1 MMTHSNS
8 NPVAAVNN
16 SLETAAAAT
25 TGQAAKKGG
34 VFRYGVVLP
43 LAGCVTLGLM
53 LTMAGLVAA
62 EFTPQDK
69 TETAMFEINPVVED
83 LPDAVRTLEV
93 DPLRE
98 VEVPPPPPTI
108 ATVKTAA
115 VELPIVEV
123 VGKRIEFD
131 MTDLDFGD
139 GFDSIPIEQDETPL
153 VRSPPVFPNRFL
165 QGDYSGYCRVTFDV
179 SPEGQPFNVSAQLCT
194 NDQLKAPT
202 LKSVQRWKY
211 APKIQNGRPV
221 SRSGL
226 ETTIRFDLNDDRGQ
240 RLPLPTGF

>member
-1 MMTHSNS
+1 
-8 NPVAAVNN
+8 
-16 SLETAAAAT
+16 
-25 TGQAAKKGG
+25 
-34 VFRYGVVLP
+34 
-43 LAGCVTLGLM
+43 
-53 LTMAGLVAA
+53 
-62 EFTPQDK
+62 
-69 TETAMFEINPVVED
+69 
-83 LPDAVRTLEV
+83 
-93 DPLRE
+93 
-98 VEVPPPPPTI
+98 
-108 ATVKTAA
+108 
-115 VELPIVEV
+115 
-123 VGKRIEFD
+123 
-131 MTDLDFGD
+131 
-139 GFDSIPIEQDETPL
+139 L
-153 VRSPPVFPNRFL
+153 VRIPPVFPNRFL